1 MRMLVAGG
9 VMALACT
16 CAPTWC
22 WAGDTASDNADKAGQ
37 VDAYARDQ
45 LGIGIDELAWLIEAA
60 CDGSVY
66 STRGITFIARKPA
79 LDRLAQKGFVKL
91 VEFGSPEFV
100 AVCPTP
106 KGVAVQARLLSASR

>member
-1 MRMLVAGG
+1 
-9 VMALACT
+9 MALACA

-60 CDGSVY
+60 CDDRSTPRAGS
-66 STRGITFIARKPA
+66 TFIARKPA

-100 AVCPTP
+100 AVLPDAERRGGAGT
-106 KGVAVQARLLSASR
+106 VAEREPLKLDGGHE